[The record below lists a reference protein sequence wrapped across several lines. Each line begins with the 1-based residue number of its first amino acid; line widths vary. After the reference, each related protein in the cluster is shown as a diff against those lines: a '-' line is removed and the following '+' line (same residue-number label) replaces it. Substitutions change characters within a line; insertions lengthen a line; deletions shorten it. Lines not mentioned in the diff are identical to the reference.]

1 MYILLAEKA
10 GFCFGVKRAI
20 QMAEEAVRQKA
31 VLCRGPLIHNPKEVK
46 RLESLGI
53 KTIEG
58 DIGPDQEGIVLI
70 RTHGAAP
77 DEFLAMQ
84 AQKREVLDATCPFVQ
99 KAQKLAQEAH
109 QAGYQVIILGDPDH
123 VEVQGIRA
131 WTGHSAQVVSSL
143 EDLEAVVL
151 QEKVAVLAQTT
162 EREEKFAEVVR
173 FLKDKVLELKVLS
186 TICSATMERQKAAGD
201 LAQKTDLM
209 IVIGGKNSSNTV
221 KLWQVCQK
229 YNPHSYLIEEGKDLD
244 RQWFKDRQTIGV
256 TAGAST
262 PAWIIKEVLDKM
274 EAFKEQTTGEQTTEE
289 QITGEQ
295 TTQEQIIGEQTTE
308 EQITGE
314 QTTEEQIT
322 QEQITGEQITEEQL
336 DIHNYQP
343 GEVIRGKVVKIAG
356 DEVLVDIGAKSEGII
371 PIEELNYRR
380 IDPREAVELDQE
392 IMVEIIKEDKEG
404 NIILSRKNALTEESL
419 AKLEEA
425 QKNGSILEAV
435 VIEAVKG
442 GLLVDVGV
450 RGFVPASQIGRG
462 FIEDLSQFLHQELR
476 LKVLEI
482 DRDNKKA
489 VLSQRAVLEEEARQK
504 KEALWESLQEGEI
517 RPGTVKRLAAFGAF
531 VDIGGMDGL
540 LHVSEMGWGRIN
552 NPADVVKEGD
562 EIEVEIIKIDRAK
575 EKISLSLKK
584 LIVNPWDLAMGKY
597 RTGMIVD
604 GKVARIAPFGA
615 FIELEPGVEGLV
627 HISQLASKRV
637 SKVEDVLNAGQ
648 KVSAK
653 IMEIDPE
660 KKRIG
665 LSIKE
670 IETDAEKN
678 EYATYLEQQDQRDT
692 VTIGEAIKNS
702 LDA

>member
-20 QMAEEAVRQKA
+20 QMAEEAVRQNA

-58 DIGPDQEGIVLI
+58 NIGPDQEGIVLI

-84 AQKREVLDATCPFVQ
+84 AQKREILDATCPFVQ

-131 WTGHSAQVVSSL
+131 WTGHSARVVSSL
-143 EDLEAVVL
+143 KDLEAVVL

-162 EREEKFAEVVR
+162 EREEKFTELAE
-173 FLKDKVLELKVLS
+173 FLKDKVPELKVLS

-229 YNPHSYLIEEGKDLD
+229 YNPHSYLIEESKDLD
-244 RQWFKDRQTIGV
+244 RQWFKDKQTIGV

-274 EAFKEQTTGEQTTEE
+274 EAFNEQTIGEKTTEE
-289 QITGEQ
+289 QIT
-295 TTQEQIIGEQTTE
+295 E
-308 EQITGE
+308 EQITKE
-314 QTTEEQIT
+314 QT
-322 QEQITGEQITEEQL
+322 TGEQITEEQL

-371 PIEELNYRR
+371 PIEELSYRR
-380 IDPREAVELDQE
+380 VDPREAVALDQE

-419 AKLEEA
+419 AKLEEV
-425 QKNGSILEAV
+425 QKNGSVLEAV
-435 VIEAVKG
+435 VVEAVKG

-482 DRDNKKA
+482 DRDNKKV
-489 VLSQRAVLEEEARQK
+489 VLSQRMVLEEEARQK

-562 EIEVEIIKIDRAK
+562 EIEVEVIKIDRVK

-584 LIVNPWDLAMGKY
+584 LIVNPWDLAMEKY

-653 IMEIDPE
+653 IIGIDPE
-660 KKRIG
+660 KKRIS